1 MDIKCEAHI
10 YQVLTDECQDGKLDS
25 NYVQFTTVDI
35 HGCLY
40 LSLGLKK
47 IRPLA
52 FIKNVL
58 SASIAIIRKVMT
70 YK

>member
-1 MDIKCEAHI
+1 MDNKCEAHI

-35 HGCLY
+35 HECLY

-47 IRPLA
+47 IV
-52 FIKNVL
+52 IYQKC
-58 SASIAIIRKVMT
+58 IICK
-70 YK
+70 YY